1 MSEKAAYKICS
12 SLTVTKLGL
21 VGIFWGQHQQA
32 AVATQLHQD
41 CTKTTDCEFS
51 FFLCPTQSHHNP
63 VILSCFTILTNKP
76 QLNQTKQ

>member
-1 MSEKAAYKICS
+1 MMTE
-12 SLTVTKLGL
+12 LGL

-51 FFLCPTQSHHNP
+51 FSSSVQHKVITTQ
-63 VILSCFTILTNKP
+63 
-76 QLNQTKQ
+76 